1 MAFVDKLKPVVISG
15 KEVLP
20 IIEGGKGISI
30 TTGTSCGAF
39 AATGAIGTFS
49 GVNAD
54 SYDENGKRA
63 PQIYYGKTRRE
74 RHDELVA
81 FGILGG
87 ITQARIAHEISGGH
101 GRIHMNILWEMGGA
115 ERILHG

>member
-39 AATGAIGTFS
+39 AATGATGTFS

-54 SYDENGKRA
+54 SYDENGKVL
-63 PQIYYGKTRRE
+63 PQIYHGTTRKE
-74 RHDELVA
+74 RHEELVN
-81 FGILGG
+81 FGVIGG
-87 ITQARIAHEISGGH
+87 IAQAQQAYEMSGGN
-101 GRIHMNILWEMGGA
+101 G
-115 ERILHG
+115 